1 MKFPET
7 SIENLRGLGY
17 TEDEARFL
25 YLVATHSG
33 YFATRQF
40 LCFTGTKSGER
51 SMAFTQKV
59 LGKSHAA
66 ARLLLRN
73 GRVYH
78 LFSRIVYRAIGR
90 ENLRNRR
97 EHGSEH
103 IRSRLMILDFVLAH
117 LDYNYLETEQ
127 DKIHYFVGQLSV
139 PKQSLPTKRYAGA
152 IHKKATDRYFVDK
165 FPMFFAPN
173 SPVVNFTFIDP
184 GWETLK
190 SFENHLFAYSGLFEA
205 LRDVRLTYVA
215 TRPTRF
221 EAAQKMFLSMLDRPP
236 KTNPSEEVLHY
247 FRLRKAWEEKKYGL
261 FSNEDIELL
270 NKFTQQFAKHLCE
283 ERYPAWRDGHV
294 STDMIRSLCR
304 DMTPPR
310 KVSFHT
316 ELVDGQ
322 AALFEAKPN
331 PRMNRETPG
340 RVKSS
345 ASSTFSP
352 HFSPVFAREPKQAL
366 EE

>member
-1 MKFPET
+1 MRFPET

-17 TEDEARFL
+17 TEGEAQFL

-33 YFATRQF
+33 YFSTRQF
-40 LCFTGTKSGER
+40 LNFTGAKSGDR

-59 LGKSHAA
+59 QGKGHAT

-73 GRVYH
+73 GRAYH
-78 LFSRIVYRAIGR
+78 LFSRILYRAIGR

-97 EHGSEH
+97 EHGVEH
-103 IRSRLMILDFVLAH
+103 IRSRLMILDFVLGH

-139 PKQSLPTKRYAGA
+139 PRQSLPTKRYTGA
-152 IHKKATDRYFVDK
+152 IHKEATDRYFVDK
-165 FPMFFAPN
+165 FPIFFCPS

-184 GWETLK
+184 GCDGLK
-190 SFENHLFAYSGLFEA
+190 CFESHLFAYGGLFGA
-205 LRDVRLTYVA
+205 LRDVHLTYVA
-215 TRPTRF
+215 TRSTRF
-221 EAAQKMFLSMLDRPP
+221 EAAQKMFLSMVDRPP
-236 KTNPSEEVLHY
+236 KVDPSEEVLHY
-247 FRLRKAWEEKKYGL
+247 FRLRKAWEQKKYGL

-270 NKFTQQFAKHLCE
+270 NKFTQQFAKHPCE
-283 ERYPAWRDGHV
+283 ERYPAWRDGNV

-310 KVSFHT
+310 KVSFHA

-331 PRMNRETPG
+331 RKTNHETQT
-340 RVKSS
+340 RVKSETS
-345 ASSTFSP
+345 NTFSP
-352 HFSPVFAREPKQAL
+352 PFKPVFAGEPKEAP